1 MQVRLTNDGDVGR
14 DNGPSGN
21 LYVQLIVK
29 EHQHF
34 LREDNDLVY
43 VLPINVVEAA
53 LGVEKTVP
61 TLEKD
66 GSSETLKIPHGTQH
80 GTEFR
85 IRGKG
90 IPHLHANRRGDLRV
104 LVDLRVPQSL
114 SPEQR
119 KLMEALARSMDPK
132 AFRDDDSD
140 SDLDQDKGLFGRFK
154 EKIS

>member
-1 MQVRLTNDGDVGR
+1 M
-14 DNGPSGN
+14 
-21 LYVQLIVK
+21 I
-29 EHQHF
+29 
-34 LREDNDLVY
+34 Y
-43 VLPINVVEAA
+43 VLPINMVEAA
-53 LGVEKTVP
+53 LGVDKTIP

-66 GSSETLKIPHGTQH
+66 GGSETLKIPHGTQH

-90 IPHLHANRRGDLRV
+90 IPHVHANRGGDLRV

-114 SPEQR
+114 SSEQR
-119 KLMEALARSMDPK
+119 KLMEALARSMDPT

-140 SDLDQDKGLFGRFK
+140 SGPDQDKGLFGRFK